1 MTPTQRLKWYA
12 QGFESNDL
20 QIIVE
25 RMISRQE
32 FATAPGSVKHHHA
45 YTGGLAEH
53 TLEVVNYCNKVAN
66 ENNKPDLGLSY
77 DVLIGAAI
85 IHDWAKIHDY
95 EQKLAEGTT
104 EEEGIYVWVNAPYKY
119 NIHHIAGSHAEFY
132 RQAQGVL
139 HLPTMRA
146 IEHCILSH
154 HGRKE
159 WGSPVE
165 PSTPEALI
173 LHQADNWSA
182 KFGPGKEKSVYVG

>member
-1 MTPTQRLKWYA
+1 MTTTQRLKWFA

-20 QIIVE
+20 QVIIE
-25 RMISRQE
+25 RMIQHPKFSE
-32 FATAPGSVKHHHA
+32 APGSVKHHHC

-53 TLEVVNYCNKVAN
+53 TLEVVEYCNNSLAS
-66 ENNKPDLGLSY
+66 LGVNY
-77 DVLIGAAI
+77 DVVIGAAI

-95 EQKLAEGTT
+95 ALVPD
-104 EEEGIYVWVNAPYKY
+104 EENPGQEKWVNTPYKST
-119 NIHHIAGSHAEFY
+119 IHHIAGSHAEFY
-132 RQAQGVL
+132 RQAHEVL

-165 PSTPEALI
+165 PQTPEALI
-173 LHQADNWSA
+173 LHQADIWSA

>member
-1 MTPTQRLKWYA
+1 MNPTQRLKWYA

-20 QIIVE
+20 QVIVE
-25 RMISRQE
+25 RMIQREE
-32 FATAPGSVKHHHA
+32 FALAPGSVKHHHA

-53 TLEVVNYCNKVAN
+53 TLEVVDYCNNQIAS
-66 ENNKPDLGLSY
+66 LGLNY
-77 DVLIGAAI
+77 DVIIGAAI
-85 IHDWAKIHDY
+85 VHDWAKIYDY
-95 EQKLAEGTT
+95 KLVDDSDNPGEKKWA
-104 EEEGIYVWVNAPYKY
+104 NAPYKFS
-119 NIHHIAGSHAEFY
+119 IHHIAGSHAEFY
-132 RQAQGVL
+132 RQAHGVL

-154 HGRKE
+154 HGRQE

>member
-12 QGFESNDL
+12 AGFESNDL
-20 QIIVE
+20 QVIVE
-25 RMISRQE
+25 RMIAREE
-32 FATAPGSVKHHHA
+32 FSKAPGSVKHHHC

-53 TLEVVNYCNKVAN
+53 TLEVVEYCN
-66 ENNKPDLGLSY
+66 NNIAKLELNY
-77 DVLIGAAI
+77 DVVIGAAI

-95 EQKLAEGTT
+95 AYVINTDDHPT
-104 EEEGIYVWVNAPYKY
+104 EPCKWVNAPYKFT
-119 NIHHIAGSHAEFY
+119 IHHIAGSHAEFY
-132 RQAQGVL
+132 RHAHGVL

-154 HGRKE
+154 HGRQE

-173 LHQADNWSA
+173 LHQADIWSA